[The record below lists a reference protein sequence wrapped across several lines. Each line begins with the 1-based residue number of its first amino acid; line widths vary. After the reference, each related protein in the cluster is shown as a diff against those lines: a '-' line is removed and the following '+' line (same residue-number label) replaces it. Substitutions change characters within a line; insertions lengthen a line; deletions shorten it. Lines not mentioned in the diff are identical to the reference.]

1 MRHLLRI
8 LAVTLALAMTSGA
21 SIAYA
26 QEQMTFDATFAFR
39 LGNQVHQ
46 SGHYSLTVNEDQ
58 RMLSIAPANGAANM
72 ALVQTRLAEPESPL
86 SGGHIVFDRVGDLYY
101 LSEVWIPGYDGF
113 LLHATKEAHSHAK
126 VKLAKKG

>member
-1 MRHLLRI
+1 MKHPLRI

-26 QEQMTFDATFAFR
+26 QQQMTFDATFAFR

-46 SGHYSLTVNEDQ
+46 AGQYSVTVNADQ
-58 RMLSIAPANGAANM
+58 EILSFAPVKGTANAV
-72 ALVQTRLAEPESPL
+72 LVQTRLAEPESPL
-86 SGGHIVFDRVGDLYY
+86 SGGHIVFDKVGDLYY

-113 LLHATKEAHSHAK
+113 LLHSTKDKHIHAK